1 MSGLSHFL
9 QSKTQSTPFSLSLS
23 LSTRGPFRKE
33 STQST
38 CNKQKQ
44 QQQQNYVPPRNVAEI
59 MSSANRHSHT
69 SECRDDH
76 DETESS
82 TSSTTNNHQ
91 TERDDGTTP
100 NEKSNVVFLHTNNSM
115 MEMKPNRSGT
125 TVYYTNE
132 GSSSSPRRRRRR
144 RSEQSSPAIS
154 AMDGQDYNGNK
165 DDPIDDEGWVSY
177 AAATCVASCIPVLH
191 FIQFLMC

>member
-44 QQQQNYVPPRNVAEI
+44 KQDYVPPRNVAEI

-76 DETESS
+76 DETAS
-82 TSSTTNNHQ
+82 TSSSSTNNHQ

-125 TVYYTNE
+125 TVYDANE

-191 FIQFLMC
+191 FIQFFMC